1 MESVENKNSLAQH
14 SEQTFFGGGG
24 GISETLATG
33 EIQPHFSSVLAQ
45 FLI

>member
-14 SEQTFFGGGG
+14 SEQTFFGGG